1 MTRNELFTE
10 PRRRAL
16 QNVLEGNVYLRRS
29 GLSRTTWML
38 VEGSGKPPS
47 QLPYNW
53 LYEHDYIE
61 LLGGRNARL
70 TAIGRLALKNI
81 QGTR

>member
-1 MTRNELFTE
+1 MTELLTE

-16 QNVLEGNVYLRRS
+16 LNVEEGNVYRRKS

-38 VEGSGKPPS
+38 NGSWQPPS

-53 LYEHDYIE
+53 LYEHDYID
-61 LLGGRNARL
+61 LVDGRYAKL
-70 TAIGRLALKNI
+70 TSTGRLALDNLE
-81 QGTR
+81 GTR